1 MWFLPEK
8 KKIYYK
14 LLNLQFKQHNEM
26 KQISM
31 ISLFKGTK
39 LLFL

>member
-8 KKIYYK
+8 KKKYYK
-14 LLNLQFKQHNEM
+14 LLNFQFKHHNEM
-26 KQISM
+26 QQISM
-31 ISLFKGTK
+31 LSLFKGTK